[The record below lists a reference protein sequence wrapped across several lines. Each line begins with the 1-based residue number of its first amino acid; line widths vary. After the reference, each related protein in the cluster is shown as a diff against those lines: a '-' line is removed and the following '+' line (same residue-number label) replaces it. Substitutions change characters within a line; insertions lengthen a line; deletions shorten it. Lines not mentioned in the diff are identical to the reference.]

1 MARPKSKKTK
11 ITTER
16 APPATIQTP
25 AELSSLGSGQSGKGM
40 IDITDLTGQV
50 LYIGPS
56 SIVQIYYANY
66 RSPESGS
73 IVICGGLMQA
83 THERA
88 EDLVARMRDRVRL
101 VNLHIAPAGPTSFPV
116 WISVDHIV
124 GLKATPH
131 GTIVWAGLKAPEV
144 VVEDYP
150 TVSAMIDTARA
161 PVTS

>member
-56 SIVQIYYANY
+56 
-66 RSPESGS
+66 
-73 IVICGGLMQA
+73 
-83 THERA
+83 
-88 EDLVARMRDRVRL
+88 
-101 VNLHIAPAGPTSFPV
+101 
-116 WISVDHIV
+116 
-124 GLKATPH
+124 
-131 GTIVWAGLKAPEV
+131 
-144 VVEDYP
+144 
-150 TVSAMIDTARA
+150 
-161 PVTS
+161 